1 MNYFDIIIIGIIF
14 LTSLMAFSM
23 GFVRVFL
30 ALLGWVGAIFSTL
43 YLFHYLQPFSRKWIS
58 IEIIA
63 DGVAGL
69 IIFIGSLI
77 IFTMISHLIGNQ
89 VRSSALSALDRT
101 VGLAFGIGL
110 GSIVVSLGYIGLVWI
125 TDLPKNQSLQPKW
138 IQDSKTQHLLKWGAI
153 QIQILAPDNWSKV
166 PIIQNKNNRMKN
178 EQFEKLIKPE
188 TKKPPVSSL
197 KGYKPSQR
205 REMDRLFKGQQ

>member
-1 MNYFDIIIIGIIF
+1 MNYFDLTIIGIIS

-30 ALLGWVGAIFSTL
+30 ALIGWVGAIFSTL

-101 VGLAFGIGL
+101 VGLAFGLGL
-110 GSIVVSLGYIGLVWI
+110 GAIIVSLGYIGLVWI
-125 TDLPKNQSLQPKW
+125 MDLPKDQSRQPKW
-138 IQDSKTQHLLKWGAI
+138 IQESKTQHLLKWGAI
-153 QIQILAPDNWSKV
+153 QIQNLAPDNWSKV
-166 PIIQNKNNRMKN
+166 PIIQNNNNKMLN
-178 EQFEKLIKPE
+178 EQFQKLINPE
-188 TKKPPVSSL
+188 TKKPPVSPL